1 MSETPVLASLFQRAE
16 IGSMKL
22 KNRVVMPAMGT
33 NMSDDGYVNRRILDH
48 YEARARGGAG
58 LVVVEVTGV
67 DYPAGKNTANMLML
81 DDDRYIAGMKELVG
95 TIHKYRARA
104 ALQISHTGRGA
115 RTKITGVQPVA
126 PSPVPMP
133 FSSAIGYSGD
143 MPRELTAAE
152 IKAIVQKY
160 ADAAARAKAAGFDA
174 VELHGTGYYLIAQF
188 VSSTANIRSDEYG
201 GDLEKRA
208 RFPIEVIEA
217 VREKVGKDF
226 PLLYKMSALEMG
238 EGAGLTLDEGRRLAV
253 MLQDAGV
260 DALELAGMLW
270 GADPNMEPPPG
281 EPRNMGLMLS
291 PFIKSVVTIP
301 VIAEGRIDPEGG
313 NKAIDEGKADLIA
326 IGRGLLADPRLPE
339 KAWAGR
345 LGEIRPCIGCGRCT
359 DSQLMR
365 GRSIMCSVNP
375 AVGNEADKYRIF
387 KAKKARRV
395 IVIGGGPAGM
405 EAARVAGMRGHRVTL
420 YEKNPKLGGQLNQAI
435 VPPHK
440 SNLAPYLEYL
450 KGQLRPNNVDV
461 RTKITVTAEKV
472 KRMNPDA
479 VVIAA
484 GVADTSLDIPGMD
497 KPFVVSARDALG
509 GAKTAPK
516 VVIIGGG
523 LIGCETAECL
533 HKQGRQVTI
542 IEMLD
547 DIAEKMVY
555 AQKTMLEARLKAA
568 GIKIITGAR
577 SKEIIDTGVIVITEG
592 GERTHVEAASVIIA
606 VGDRPNNELETKLK
620 GLKGVTGK
628 IYTAGDCVKPE
639 GIAEAVAAG
648 HLAALSI

>member
-1 MSETPVLASLFQRAE
+1 MSETPALTRLFERAE

-22 KNRVVMPAMGT
+22 KNRIVMPAMGT
-33 NMSDDGYVNRRILDH
+33 NMSDVGYVNRRILDH

-58 LVVVEVTGV
+58 LVIVEVTGV
-67 DYPAGKNTANMLML
+67 DSPAGKNTANMLML
-81 DDDRYIAGMKELVG
+81 DDDKYIAGMKELVD
-95 TIHKYRARA
+95 TIHKYKARA

-126 PSPVPMP
+126 PSPIPMP

-143 MPRELTAAE
+143 MPRELTVAE
-152 IKAIVQKY
+152 IKAIEQKY
-160 ADAAARAKAAGFDA
+160 ADAAGRAKAAGFDA
-174 VELHGTGYYLIAQF
+174 VEIHGTGYYLIAQF

-208 RFPIEVIEA
+208 RFPLEVIEA
-217 VREKVGKDF
+217 VREKVGNDF
-226 PLLYKMSALEMG
+226 PLLYKMSALELG
-238 EGAGLTLDEGRRLAV
+238 EGVGLTLDEGRRIAV

-260 DALELAGMLW
+260 DALELAGMIW

-291 PFIKSVVTIP
+291 PFVKSVVTIP

-313 NKAIDEGKADLIA
+313 DIALAEGKADLIA

-339 KAWAGR
+339 KARSGK
-345 LGEIRPCIGCGRCT
+345 LEEIRPCIGCGRCT

-365 GRSIMCSVNP
+365 GRGIMCSVNP

-387 KAKKARRV
+387 KTTKAKRV
-395 IVIGGGPAGM
+395 AVIGGGPAGM

-420 YEKNPKLGGQLNQAI
+420 YEKTSRLGGQLNQAV

-450 KGQLRPNNVDV
+450 KRQLQPNSVDV
-461 RTKITVTAEKV
+461 RTKINVTAEKIRRA
-472 KRMNPDA
+472 KPDA
-479 VVIAA
+479 VVIAT
-484 GVADTSLDIPGMD
+484 GVAETSLDIPGMD
-497 KPFVVSARDALG
+497 KPFVVPAREVLG
-509 GAKTAPK
+509 GKKTAPK

-523 LIGCETAECL
+523 LIGCETAEYL
-533 HKQGRQVTI
+533 HKHGRQVTI
-542 IEMLD
+542 IEILD
-547 DIAEKMVY
+547 YIAEKMVY

-568 GIKIITGAR
+568 GITIITGAR

-592 GERTHVEAASVIIA
+592 GERTHIEAGSVVIA

-620 GLKGVTGK
+620 GIAAK